1 MHTLCNEILLEPTS
15 VVLNSLPA
23 APTTVAAAAGDCVGL
38 GRKTTVPALGLL
50 LN

>member
-1 MHTLCNEILLEPTS
+1 MLFEPTN

-23 APTTVAAAAGDCVGL
+23 APPTTTVAAAAGDCVGL